1 MLTLTTVT
9 GAYASD
15 EPATPDRDLTGFETV
30 DQAQPLWEF
39 GAAGG
44 AAEVPNYPSSSERN
58 FFALVAPY
66 VIYRGDTFRIGD
78 GRGVRAVVVEDQ
90 DLKIDLSFGGAFAAD
105 SEDNT
110 VREGMPELDFLFEV
124 GPQLVYRVKDF
135 AFNSGGKARLNF
147 RLQTRAVFST
157 DLERLDHR
165 GFVFEPRLTYQ
176 QRGRLHP
183 DTGLN
188 ISISATFGTER
199 LNDYFYEVSSEFVTA
214 NRAQF
219 DASSG
224 YIGTELSVGF
234 SFPVTKNIRGF
245 VGADMQLLHGAENR
259 NSPLFEDKITFGVAA
274 GFVWRMYQSKRRA
287 NW

>member
-1 MLTLTTVT
+1 
-9 GAYASD
+9 
-15 EPATPDRDLTGFETV
+15 
-30 DQAQPLWEF
+30 
-39 GAAGG
+39 
-44 AAEVPNYPSSSERN
+44 
-58 FFALVAPY
+58 
-66 VIYRGDTFRIGD
+66 
-78 GRGVRAVVVEDQ
+78 
-90 DLKIDLSFGGAFAAD
+90 
-105 SEDNT
+105 
-110 VREGMPELDFLFEV
+110 MPELDFLFEV